1 MHLEIAAIKDVL
13 LVIAIV
19 IVIIMLTLGPYS
31 VVCILNTANVAGSRP
46 IGSDFSLQVLIKVL
60 PVYEVNVL
68 QVNVL
73 TVLEKQPYC

>member
-19 IVIIMLTLGPYS
+19 VVIIMLTLGPYS
-31 VVCILNTANVAGSRP
+31 VVYILNRANVAGSRP

-73 TVLEKQPYC
+73 TVLFKK